1 LLGAGYPMNFWIV
14 NPTASGGAVTLSNGA
29 QSTYNAAV
37 VDLRRRPS
45 HGLQFD
51 LNYVFS
57 KSLTDY
63 NANSSVVSNAFATL
77 RDTKYNKGPAPFD
90 IPNAVKLQLIY
101 DLPFGQGKKWSSS
114 SGFVNRIIGGWSL
127 DTITRWQTGPP
138 ILISSGVS
146 GGDTFNSSS
155 QGAGV
160 NLIGINREQLQS
172 MLTTN
177 KLEGGA
183 TPFVYYVP
191 TNLLD
196 ANLQKANTNVI
207 QPCNVAGNLCGRPFV
222 YGPQYF
228 RTDLSVVKVT
238 KITERV
244 NFEMR
249 AELLNAWNDAD
260 FYYGCG
266 PGTSPC
272 TLSTQSTGFGKM
284 GAGTASS
291 AAYSDLNTTF
301 DPGGRMIQ
309 LVGRIN
315 F

>member
-1 LLGAGYPMNFWIV
+1 MEH
-14 NPTASGGAVTLSNGA
+14 VTLSNGA

-51 LNYVFS
+51 LNYTFS

-63 NANSSVVSNAFATL
+63 NANSSVSSNAFATL
-77 RDTKYNKGPAPFD
+77 RDTKYSKGPAPFD

-114 SGFVNRIIGGWSL
+114 SGFANRIIGGWSL

-138 ILISSGVS
+138 ILISSGIS

-160 NLIGINREQLQS
+160 NLIGIDREQLQS

-177 KLEGGA
+177 KLEGGS

-191 TNLLD
+191 TSLLD
-196 ANLQKANTNVI
+196 SSLQKANTSII
-207 QPCNVAGNLCGRPFV
+207 QPENQPGVLGGRPFV
-222 YGPQYF
+222 YGPEYF

-249 AELLNAWNDAD
+249 AEMLNAFNDAD
-260 FYYGCG
+260 FYFGCG

-272 TLSTQSTGFGKM
+272 TLSTQNTSFGKM
-284 GAGTASS
+284 GAGSASA

>member
-1 LLGAGYPMNFWIV
+1 
-14 NPTASGGAVTLSNGA
+14 
-29 QSTYNAAV
+29 
-37 VDLRRRPS
+37 
-45 HGLQFD
+45 LQFD

-63 NANSSVVSNAFATL
+63 NANSAVVSNAFPTL
-77 RDTKYNKGPAPFD
+77 RNHAYGKGPAPFD

-114 SGFVNRIIGGWSL
+114 SGVVNRIIGGWSL

-138 ILISSGVS
+138 ILISSGIS

-155 QGAGV
+155 AGAGV
-160 NLIGINREQLQS
+160 NLIGITREQLQS

-196 ANLQKANTNVI
+196 SSLQRANTNII
-207 QPCNVAGNLCGRPFV
+207 QPCNVAGALCGRPFV
-222 YGPQYF
+222 YGPQFF

-260 FYYGCG
+260 FFFGCG

-272 TLSTQSTGFGKM
+272 TLTTQNTGFGKM
-284 GAGTASS
+284 GAGTGSS